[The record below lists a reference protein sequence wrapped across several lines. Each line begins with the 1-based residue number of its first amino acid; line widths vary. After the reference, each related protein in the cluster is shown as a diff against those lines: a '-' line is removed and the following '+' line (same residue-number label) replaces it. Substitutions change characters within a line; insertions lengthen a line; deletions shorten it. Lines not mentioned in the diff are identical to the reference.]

1 MAKRR
6 GEAAW
11 LLRWQAMASPRA
23 YSGPLSD
30 RANGDRRRRARRW
43 KIAGLLLG
51 TAVLVT
57 LLLAAFNSP
66 SPSFQ
71 SALPDDPALLETGRP
86 LPQVIAFQGD
96 LPIRLPVSQQ
106 SVTALG
112 YHGANAFA
120 LPLDPVGSQVNQG
133 LLSRIVH
140 RLVGD
145 DASGV
150 TYYQLEGGEGSR
162 TGALDIGAPAGT
174 GVYAPVTGT
183 VVSIRDHVLGGKR
196 RGHRIDIVPTEAP
209 SVVVSIT
216 RLRADPALTVGSPV
230 TLATSKIGVVLD
242 LSTVERQAL
251 AGVTH
256 DAGNHVTLDVHP
268 TATLAYR

>member
-1 MAKRR
+1 
-6 GEAAW
+6 
-11 LLRWQAMASPRA
+11 MASPRA

-30 RANGDRRRRARRW
+30 RASRKQRARAARRW
-43 KIAGLLLG
+43 KIAAVLGG

-57 LLLAAFNSP
+57 ILLAAFSTP
-66 SPSFQ
+66 PASFQ
-71 SALPDDPALLETGRP
+71 AALPDDPALLETGRP

-96 LPIRLPVSQQ
+96 LPIELPVSQQ

-120 LPLDPVGSQVNQG
+120 LTLEPVGRQVNQG

-145 DASGV
+145 DQSGV
-150 TYYQLEGGEGSR
+150 TYYQLTGGEGSR
-162 TGALDIGAPAGT
+162 TGALDVGAPAGT
-174 GVYAPVTGT
+174 AVYAPVTGT
-183 VVSIRDHVLGGKR
+183 VVSIRDLVLDGR
-196 RGHRIDIVPTEAP
+196 RYGHRIDIVPSEAP
-209 SVVVSIT
+209 SVVVSLT

-230 TLATSKIGVVLD
+230 TKDTSKIGVVLD
-242 LSTVERQAL
+242 LSRVEEQAL
-251 AGVTH
+251 AKVTH
-256 DAGNHVTLDVHP
+256 DPGNHVTLEVHP